1 MHHPIFFID
10 RRKGAD
16 RREDSDP
23 CQNMDIDLFHRK
35 RRKSKDRRDNT
46 KSLSDDYYAYM
57 QKALASG
64 SQTEAVKSNT
74 SSSSEKGADPAE

>member
-10 RRKGAD
+10 RRKGED

-35 RRKSKDRRDNT
+35 RRKSKDRRDNS

-57 QKALASG
+57 QKALSSG
-64 SQTEAVKSNT
+64 DNVEPAAPDT
-74 SSSSEKGADPAE
+74 SPSPEKGADPAE